1 MHWISHERR
10 IQSTTRYNRK
20 SAISCRHRTFLPAGY
35 RDRAASMAQH
45 PDLQSIL
52 ATLAQFSQPSP
63 STLQQANS
71 QPYFENAF
79 DGFPSTIQG
88 DNATATEQ
96 NASLKVEAPT
106 DPRLRGRPQ
115 SRAVTPVPT
124 PQPKNV
130 IDPATITTWQEGL
143 RCVTKIAAQ
152 NKMFEASIKRVSAVP
167 LHV

>member
-1 MHWISHERR
+1 
-10 IQSTTRYNRK
+10 
-20 SAISCRHRTFLPAGY
+20 
-35 RDRAASMAQH
+35 MAHH

-52 ATLAQFSQPSP
+52 ATLAQFTQPSP
-63 STLQQANS
+63 NAAQQAS
-71 QPYFENAF
+71 SEPYFENAF
-79 DGFPSTIQG
+79 GAFPSAVQG
-88 DNATATEQ
+88 DNAAATEQ

-115 SRAVTPVPT
+115 SRTVTPIAT

-152 NKMFEASIKRVSAVP
+152 NKMFEASIKRVSTIP
-167 LHV
+167 LQVWLSPPVRTH